1 MRVVMNGV
9 ALLGP
14 LTGIGQYTV
23 QLARAL
29 QQDGDI
35 DLQMFYAVQF
45 SKDMSPPPAPAS
57 VGLARRIA
65 RRAIPKSY
73 NISRALQ
80 QHFFT
85 RRGKPHRFDL
95 YHEPNFLAYRFD
107 GPSVITV
114 HDLSWLRY
122 PETHPAERVRAM
134 HTYFEPGLRRAAMLI
149 TDAESVRQEVIAQ
162 FGIAPERIVAIPLGF
177 DAGFRPH
184 TAGETQAVLA
194 AHGLQHGRYFL
205 SVGTLEPRKNVQAT
219 VHAYASLPAA
229 TRERHPLVLA
239 GMRGWRTSAMER
251 LLEPLVAGGQVRM
264 LGYLE
269 RSELAAV
276 TAGALAMVYPSIYEG
291 FGLPALE
298 AMACGVPPI
307 VSNVSSLP
315 EVVGDAG
322 LMVDP
327 QDIDSLARAMRQ
339 VAEDPALRAN
349 LSARALARSA
359 QFSWQRCADATKQ
372 VYRRAL
378 SSSR

>member
-1 MRVVMNGV
+1 MKVVMNGT
-9 ALLGP
+9 ALLAP
-14 LTGIGQYTV
+14 LTGIGQYTF
-23 QLARAL
+23 QLARLL
-29 QQDGDI
+29 QADV
-35 DLQMFYAVQF
+35 DLQMFYATHF
-45 SKDMSPPPAPAS
+45 SRSLVDTAAPQRAY
-57 VGLARRIA
+57 GITRRIA
-65 RRAIPKSY
+65 RRFIPHTY
-73 NISRALQ
+73 EVARYLQ
-80 QHFFT
+80 QMVFT
-85 RRGKPHRFDL
+85 RQGRAQHFQL
-95 YHEPNFLAYRFD
+95 YHEPNFLAYRFT

-114 HDLSWLRY
+114 HDLSWIRY
-122 PETHPAERVRAM
+122 PETHPVERVRAM
-134 HTYFEPGLRRAAMLI
+134 DRYFEPGLRRAAMLI

-177 DAGFRPH
+177 DAGFKPY
-184 TAGETQAVLA
+184 TAQETAATLA

-219 VHAYASLPAA
+219 VRAYASLPTAM
-229 TRERHPLVLA
+229 REQHPLVLA
-239 GMRGWRTSAMER
+239 GMRGWRTSTMER
-251 LLEPLVAGGQVRM
+251 MLEPLVASGQVRM

-315 EVVGDAG
+315 EVVGDTG

-327 QDIDSLARAMRQ
+327 QDVDGLTNAMLQ
-339 VAEDPALRAN
+339 VAEDPALRAG
-349 LSARALARSA
+349 LGARAVARSA